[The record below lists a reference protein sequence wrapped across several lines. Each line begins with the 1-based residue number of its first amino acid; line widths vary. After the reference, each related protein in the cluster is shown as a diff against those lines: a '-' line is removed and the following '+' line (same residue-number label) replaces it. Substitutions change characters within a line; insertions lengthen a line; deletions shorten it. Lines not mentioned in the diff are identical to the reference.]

1 MSPIKIST
9 LPSPAA
15 LASYNISENGFLPAE
30 VPLSRL
36 PHAYYRPWE
45 DVIEI
50 LPQLL
55 ESRQIRLRVDEL
67 PILDTSHLSSEP
79 EWQRAYSILAIITQA
94 YIWQGPEPAQVSDAA
109 RSRANGC

>member
-36 PHAYYRPWE
+36 PHDYYQPWE
-45 DVIEI
+45 AIVEI
-50 LPQLL
+50 LPELL
-55 ESRQIRLRVDEL
+55 ESRQVRRRVDDL

-94 YIWQGPEPAQVSDAA
+94 YVWQGPEPAQVSDTTLF
-109 RSRANGC
+109 RA